1 MLNKTLLR
9 KLLSTRSTLVVA
21 QRTFTTGSAPATSDA
36 KIDFGFKEINR
47 EDKEK
52 MVGKVFSS
60 VAESYDVMNDAMS
73 LGIHRCW
80 KDTFV
85 GMVGPMRMRKIT
97 DEKGQ
102 VIGEEPLKMLDV
114 AGGTGDITF
123 RVHEKAVKESVGSKY
138 YLSDLRLNRIAN

>member
-1 MLNKTLLR
+1 MLSKQLIR
-9 KLLSTRSTLVVA
+9 KLLTA
-21 QRTFTTGSAPATSDA
+21 QARPLMMTSSRVFTTNTSNA
-36 KIDFGFKEINR
+36 QPEEKIDFGFKDINR

-85 GMVGPMRMRKIT
+85 GMIGPMRMRKIT
-97 DEKGQ
+97 DEKG
-102 VIGEEPLKMLDV
+102 
-114 AGGTGDITF
+114 
-123 RVHEKAVKESVGSKY
+123 
-138 YLSDLRLNRIAN
+138 

>member
-9 KLLSTRSTLVVA
+9 KVLSTRSAIVVA
-21 QRTFTTGSAPATSDA
+21 QRTFTATTGASSDA

-102 VIGEEPLKMLDV
+102 VTGEEPL
-114 AGGTGDITF
+114 
-123 RVHEKAVKESVGSKY
+123 
-138 YLSDLRLNRIAN
+138 

>member
-1 MLNKTLLR
+1 
-9 KLLSTRSTLVVA
+9 
-21 QRTFTTGSAPATSDA
+21 
-36 KIDFGFKEINR
+36 
-47 EDKEK
+47 

-85 GMVGPMRMRKIT
+85 GMIGPMRMRKIT
-97 DEKGQ
+97 DDKGQ
-102 VIGEEPLKMLDV
+102 VVIGEEPLKMLDV

-123 RVHEKAVKESVGSKY
+123 RIHEKAAKESVGSKHY
-138 YLSDLRLNRIAN
+138 QVFTLLFRASRRDNYE

>member
-1 MLNKTLLR
+1 MLNKALFR
-9 KLLSTRSTLVVA
+9 KLITARSTLVIA
-21 QRTFTTGSAPATSDA
+21 QRTFTSTPSDA

-102 VIGEEPLKMLDV
+102 VTGEEPLKMLDV
-114 AGGTGDITF
+114 AGGTGDISF
-123 RVHEKAVKESVGSKY
+123 RVHDKAVKEAVGSK
-138 YLSDLRLNRIAN
+138 

>member
-1 MLNKTLLR
+1 MLSKTLVR
-9 KLLSTRSTLVVA
+9 KLLSQRGLLVIS
-21 QRTFTTGSAPATSDA
+21 QRAFTNQSSDA
-36 KIDFGFKEINR
+36 KIDFGFKEVNR

-60 VAESYDVMNDAMS
+60 VAESYDLMNDAMS

-97 DEKGQ
+97 DEKG
-102 VIGEEPLKMLDV
+102 
-114 AGGTGDITF
+114 
-123 RVHEKAVKESVGSKY
+123 
-138 YLSDLRLNRIAN
+138 

>member
-1 MLNKTLLR
+1 MLSKQLIR
-9 KLLSTRSTLVVA
+9 KLITSQARPLIVTSSRY
-21 QRTFTTGSAPATSDA
+21 FTTNTSAPQQEA
-36 KIDFGFKEINR
+36 KIDFGFKDINR
-47 EDKEK
+47 DDKEK

-85 GMVGPMRMRKIT
+85 GMIGPMRMRKIT

-123 RVHEKAVKESVGSKY
+123 RIHEKAQKESVGSKCT
-138 YLSDLRLNRIAN
+138 

>member
-1 MLNKTLLR
+1 MLNKALFR
-9 KLLSTRSTLVVA
+9 KVLSTRSTLVIA
-21 QRTFTTGSAPATSDA
+21 QRTFTATSGSSDA

-102 VIGEEPLKMLDV
+102 VTGEEPLKMLDV
-114 AGGTGDITF
+114 AGGTGDISF
-123 RVHEKAVKESVGSKY
+123 RVHEKAVKEAVGSK
-138 YLSDLRLNRIAN
+138 LH

>member
-1 MLNKTLLR
+1 MLNKTLLS
-9 KLLSTRSTLVVA
+9 KILYARSAIVVA
-21 QRTFTTGSAPATSDA
+21 QRTFTATTGTSTDA
-36 KIDFGFKEINR
+36 KIDFGFKEVNR

-60 VAESYDVMNDAMS
+60 VAESYDIMNDAMS

-85 GMVGPMRMRKIT
+85 RMVGPMRMRKIT

-102 VIGEEPLKMLDV
+102 VVGEEPLKMLDV
-114 AGGTGDITF
+114 AGGTGDISF
-123 RVHEKAVKESVGSKY
+123 RVHEKAVKESVGSK
-138 YLSDLRLNRIAN
+138 SV